1 MDFCCQYL
9 EMEVCEDN
17 YLYLQE
23 LALFYS
29 LERLEAFVD
38 RFILQHFATLSL
50 TADFLQNIPLDKLT
64 SYLCSEQVCSTRLPL
79 DGILTH
85 RSVSVSSCFSL
96 K

>member
-9 EMEVCEDN
+9 EMEVGKDN

-38 RFILQHFATLSL
+38 RFILRHFATLSL
-50 TADFLQNIPLDKLT
+50 TADFLQGIPLDKLT
-64 SYLCSEQVCSTRLPL
+64 SYLSSEQVCSTRLPP
-79 DGILTH
+79 T
-85 RSVSVSSCFSL
+85 VS
-96 K
+96 